1 MWSKWWVKKNWANK
15 LQKCQKPL
23 QDHMTAKCV
32 NKNVIRTSGPQ
43 ASSPCSSSQG
53 VRDIRTREV
62 SKREKTRRSTPF
74 CYSNSQQGK
83 TQLVLCFQLDSG
95 CSTSNK
101 TKSSDKA
108 GNREK
113 AMGIVQEKQANAKE
127 GKKPIKARQRK
138 KKKGN
143 LRSALLKPTLGP
155 RKELKKGQIII
166 SLLCYKCERVN
177 ELQKC
182 ASNIF
187 LLPKWAIR
195 KGRSRWSRLQHQW
208 EERGGAGEA
217 EKK

>member
-1 MWSKWWVKKNWANK
+1 
-15 LQKCQKPL
+15 
-23 QDHMTAKCV
+23 MTAKCV

-127 GKKPIKARQRK
+127 GENPIKARQRK
-138 KKKGN
+138 KKGESEKCFAQAHAG
-143 LRSALLKPTLGP
+143 T
-155 RKELKKGQIII
+155 KKRTEKRANNHFA
-166 SLLCYKCERVN
+166 SM
-177 ELQKC
+177 LQM
-182 ASNIF
+182 
-187 LLPKWAIR
+187 
-195 KGRSRWSRLQHQW
+195 
-208 EERGGAGEA
+208 
-217 EKK
+217 